1 MNKIWY
7 TLGALFILTAITL
20 SAGCISSPT
29 DTPTPMTAVPT
40 TTPTP
45 VSTPVEVL
53 QNQVMTLTEEGNT
66 LSISITGKLF
76 DSDAEN
82 VLTEGSASNPTP
94 EPGQYVI
101 MLKIV
106 ETYIGG
112 DEPAVNVAPYHFEI
126 YVDGIGYPAIS
137 AVLPDGYT
145 TFPTDS
151 ILKNATEEGW
161 LAYIVPQ
168 GNAKLAYEYQ
178 EEPLGFIRI
187 NY

>member
-1 MNKIWY
+1 MYLIPDRHPN
-7 TLGALFILTAITL
+7 TRDRCSNNDANSCFNTCRS
-20 SAGCISSPT
+20 SAESGN
-29 DTPTPMTAVPT
+29 DVD
-40 TTPTP
+40 
-45 VSTPVEVL
+45 ED
-53 QNQVMTLTEEGNT
+53 GNT

-76 DSDAEN
+76 DSVAEN

-94 EPGQYVI
+94 EPGQYII

-126 YVDGIGYPAIS
+126 YVDGIGYPAVS
-137 AVLPDGYT
+137 AVFPDGYT

-151 ILKNATEEGW
+151 ILKNATEGMAC
-161 LAYIVPQ
+161 LYRSQ